1 MNEYQ
6 TIIYNKIEQLG
17 IIQLNRPDKRNALND
32 HMVKELTQ
40 LLLQIKEDAEVK
52 AIILKGNG
60 KVFCAGADLQYIQ
73 QLQKNTYEENLADS
87 NQLKELFYLIYTFPK
102 IIISQIHGA
111 AIAGGCGLATLCD
124 FAFAS
129 DSTKFSYSEVKIG
142 FIPAIVSIFL
152 TRKIGEGK
160 ALQLLLSGQI
170 IKAKQALDY
179 GLINGI
185 TEEELLEEEVLSFAK
200 KLIKETSVE
209 AKANTKN
216 LVHSTWHLPID
227 EALDKA
233 VEANAKARSSED
245 CKKGIAAFLNKE
257 KIEW

>member
-1 MNEYQ
+1 MNDYQ
-6 TIIYNKIEQLG
+6 TIIYNKIEQIG
-17 IIQLNRPDKRNALND
+17 IIQLNRPEKRNALND
-32 HMVKELTQ
+32 QMVKELTSV
-40 LLLQIKEDAEVK
+40 LLNIKEDSEVK
-52 AIILKGNG
+52 SVILKGNG

-73 QLQKNTYEENLADS
+73 KLQNNTFEENKADS
-87 NQLKELFYLIYTFPK
+87 EQLKNLFYLIYTFPK

-129 DSTKFSYSEVKIG
+129 ENTKFSYSEVKIG

-160 ALQLLLSGQI
+160 ALQLMLSAQI
-170 IKAKQALDY
+170 IEGQKALNY

-185 TEEELLEEEVLSFAK
+185 CKEEVLEDEVMAFTRKIIS
-200 KLIKETSVE
+200 ETSME
-209 AKANTKN
+209 AKTNTKQ
-216 LVHSTWHLPID
+216 LVHSTWHLPIE
-227 EALDKA
+227 EALDQA
-233 VEANAKARSSED
+233 VTANANARNTED

-257 KIEW
+257 KIQW

>member
-245 CKKGIAAFLNKE
+245 CKKGIASFLNKE